1 MRDASDAASAIA
13 DSSDSAAT
21 YKSVEKKY
29 LPSSGSCLP
38 LSTAPGCSVIMVVGS
53 PKPPL
58 QVVLGSLSSDTNSKQ
73 CAAASRDNSTA
84 YILGTSAYPNL
95 GSGLKLKI
103 DGRVPM
109 EDRKAPLSQFRPKS
123 LLLSVSL
130 PSCTHNHL

>member
-1 MRDASDAASAIA
+1 
-13 DSSDSAAT
+13 
-21 YKSVEKKY
+21 
-29 LPSSGSCLP
+29 
-38 LSTAPGCSVIMVVGS
+38 MVVGS
-53 PKPPL
+53 SKPPL

-73 CAAASRDNSTA
+73 CVAASRDNSTATA

-130 PSCTHNHL
+130 HLVHTIINYTHHVCLNCLEI